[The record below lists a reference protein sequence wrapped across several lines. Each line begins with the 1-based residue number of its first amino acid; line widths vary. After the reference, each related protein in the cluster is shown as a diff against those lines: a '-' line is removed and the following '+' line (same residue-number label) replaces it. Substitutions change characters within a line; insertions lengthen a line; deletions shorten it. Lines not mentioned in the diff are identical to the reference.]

1 MNSTL
6 LMTPAV
12 GMVIAL
18 ILGVFVISNKPS
30 QKINQVFSLLC
41 FETFIWQLC
50 WFVSYFITGPHLKDL
65 VVRIAFSDVVFIPF
79 TYYHFTIIFLGAST
93 QKNRAWSAYSFATI
107 FLISDLFFAIII
119 LKFCYCDS
127 RLLFIVRYWT
137 NCRTSFAFS
146 RSPPAHKQ

>member
-30 QKINQVFSLLC
+30 QKINQEFSLLC

-107 FLISDLFFAIII
+107 FLILIWASN
-119 LKFCYCDS
+119 
-127 RLLFIVRYWT
+127 LFIDGY
-137 NCRTSFAFS
+137 RTFWWGYYPKGGILFSFYLVGVI
-146 RSPPAHKQ
+146 